1 MKRKV
6 ISGAGGMM
14 LVDSREETDSC
25 SFLQVAKQGPK
36 RMLSLVSRGCV
47 CPSPEDAIAPCGYH
61 RRELGVA
68 LLGVGRCHSMCVSLE

>member
-14 LVDSREETDSC
+14 LLDSRERADSR
-25 SFLQVAKQGPK
+25 SFLQVAKRGLK
-36 RMLSLVSRGCV
+36 KMLSLVSRSHS
-47 CPSPEDAIAPCGYH
+47 CPPEDVIAPRGYH

-68 LLGVGRCHSMCVSLE
+68 LPGVGCCRSVC